1 MQHRSRLRVLVCIP
15 ADLPKLIYAI
25 RPALALSIQVDPA
38 DWFARDHEFDELVR
52 ITANKLKEGFGRR
65 GGKVAPRGTSRPE
78 TLGGFPPG
86 KRKPRASVSTEQG
99 LEAIIIA
106 RWVSIRVQI

>member
-38 DWFARDHEFDELVR
+38 DWFARGSMSLTNLSGSR
-52 ITANKLKEGFGRR
+52 PNKLKKDLAVEEVKSLLAARPDPKRWGDSPRVKENRGRAFR
-65 GGKVAPRGTSRPE
+65 RSRD
-78 TLGGFPPG
+78 
-86 KRKPRASVSTEQG
+86 
-99 LEAIIIA
+99 
-106 RWVSIRVQI
+106 

>member
-1 MQHRSRLRVLVCIP
+1 MESV
-15 ADLPKLIYAI
+15 ASAESF
-25 RPALALSIQVDPA
+25 RPAKGSVSGPRWQIRQTGLPG
-38 DWFARDHEFDELVR
+38 DHEFDELVR

-99 LEAIIIA
+99 LKAIIIA
-106 RWVSIRVQI
+106 RWVWIRVQI